1 MLFNNYCIFG
11 KSGSGKT
18 SFVNQ
23 KLLSILPI
31 ENVFAVDFKQT
42 LKVLQQNRR
51 ATIETLLMEA
61 KSRKNSMF
69 IIDDATGLLR
79 AGNSNIVNDFLFLL
93 NTARHDN
100 NFYIFVFHGVKFFPE
115 AFTSGIHAFIF
126 FAIDDTTKQ
135 IEGKVPIFDKDEL
148 KAATMKKRKYVYP
161 SFLGGEFAAI
171 YKNK

>member
-1 MLFNNYCIFG
+1 MLYNNYCLFG
-11 KSGSGKT
+11 KSGTGKST
-18 SFVNQ
+18 LINQ
-23 KLLSILPI
+23 KFISIMPK

-42 LKVLQQNRR
+42 LNVLPQNRR
-51 ATIETLLMEA
+51 ATLDTLLMEA

-69 IIDDATGLLR
+69 IVDDGTGLLR

-126 FAIDDTTKQ
+126 LPIDDNQKQ
-135 IEGKVPIFDKDEL
+135 VLNKIPIFDSTEL
-148 KAATMKKRKYVYP
+148 KAITMKKKPFKYP
-161 SFLGGEFAAI
+161 TFLGGEMAVI